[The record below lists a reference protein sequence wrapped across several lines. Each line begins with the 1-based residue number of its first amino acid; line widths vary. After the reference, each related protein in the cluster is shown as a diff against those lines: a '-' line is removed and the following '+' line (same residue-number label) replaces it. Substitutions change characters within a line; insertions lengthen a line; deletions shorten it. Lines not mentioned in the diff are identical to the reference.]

1 MTAVKLVIRSF
12 EALSVSDVKAAH
24 SNKSNFR
31 PLYQNIITQE
41 LRVLLRGMRCNQ
53 VIKMVQVGVSV
64 MAQ

>member
-1 MTAVKLVIRSF
+1 MRAVKLVIRSF

-24 SNKSNFR
+24 NIKSNFR